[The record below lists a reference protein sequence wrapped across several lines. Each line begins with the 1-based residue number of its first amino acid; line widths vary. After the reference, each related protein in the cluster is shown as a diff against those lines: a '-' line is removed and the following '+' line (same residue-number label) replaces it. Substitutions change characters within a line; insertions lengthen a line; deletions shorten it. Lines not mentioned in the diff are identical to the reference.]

1 MDHNVRGNVQKNK
14 SKFKDI
20 IQIKVD
26 HLPSYPIFDKSFFDK
41 FYLLHFS
48 QKCSREKK
56 HFIIFMHEI
65 SHNMKNVHKIN
76 ENIGRK
82 AIISL
87 KFIKNK

>member
-41 FYLLHFS
+41 FSLGSAPTLPTEFSVTKATLQSHMSVCPSVCHRNPSASQNPVYLLL
-48 QKCSREKK
+48 
-56 HFIIFMHEI
+56 
-65 SHNMKNVHKIN
+65 
-76 ENIGRK
+76 
-82 AIISL
+82 SL
-87 KFIKNK
+87 HLDL